1 MALAVG
7 TAAVV
12 TLAGCS
18 SSSHS
23 NAGSST
29 TNGSTGGTTAG
40 SASATKSPIVIG
52 YISNLTGVASSTFAD
67 GPGGAQAV
75 IDQVNASGGVNGHP
89 LKLVVKDD
97 ASSTTGDQTAAQEL
111 VQNDH
116 AAVVVMYSSF
126 GFAGAPVLQK
136 AGIPVVGSAFDGPEW
151 TVQPYSNMF
160 TWQPA
165 STAPF
170 NGKLYTY
177 TYLGTF
183 LKSLGATSF
192 GGLGYGISPSSTNSI
207 IEAEASAKSQGI
219 GTCYTNNS
227 VNFGAVDFTADVL
240 QIKQANCGSVAGSFV
255 SASDLALSKALKQG
269 GLANVHQIYFTG
281 YDEHTTAQPADA
293 QGFDGDYAQASV
305 SFSPPNAGG
314 QALLD
319 LLKKYDKSYD
329 GGLPD
334 FGLLGSTV
342 STQLAVYG
350 LQQAGSDPT
359 SSSFITNLRKVT
371 NWTDN
376 GLLAATPVNFSNF
389 GTEAQFPTKGC
400 TYYEQLV
407 NGQWK
412 TYNNGPVCGDRISMP
427 AKS

>member
-1 MALAVG
+1 MGLAVG
-7 TAAVV
+7 TAAVLA
-12 TLAGCS
+12 LAGCG

-23 NAGSST
+23 NAGS
-29 TNGSTGGTTAG
+29 GSTGGSSGG
-40 SASATKSPIVIG
+40 SGGGSKSPIVIG

-75 IDQVNASGGVNGHP
+75 IDQVNSQGGVNGHP
-89 LKLVVKDD
+89 LRLVVKDD
-97 ASSTTGDQTAAQEL
+97 ASSVNGDQTAAQEL

-116 AAVVVMYSSF
+116 ATVVIMYSSF
-126 GFAGAPVLQK
+126 GFAGAPLLQK

-151 TVQPYSNMF
+151 GNAPYSNMF
-160 TWQPA
+160 TWQSPA
-165 STAPF
+165 SSPF
-170 NGKLYTY
+170 QGKLYTW
-177 TYLGTF
+177 TNLGKF
-183 LKSLGATSF
+183 LKAQGVTSF

-207 IEAEASAKSQGI
+207 LAAEASAKSQGI
-219 GTCYTNNS
+219 STCYTNNS

-240 QIKQANCGSVAGSFV
+240 QIKQANCGAIAGSFV
-255 SASDLALSKALKQG
+255 SASDLALSKAIKQA
-269 GLANVHQIYFTG
+269 GLSNIKQIFFTG

-293 QGFDGDYAQASV
+293 QGFDGDFAQASV
-305 SFSPPNAGG
+305 TFSPPNAGG

-342 STQLAVYG
+342 SAQLAVYG
-350 LQQAGSDPT
+350 LQQAGSNPT
-359 SSSFITNLRKVT
+359 ASSFISALRKVS

-376 GLLAATPVNFSNF
+376 GLFQDTPVDFTHF
-389 GTEAQFPTKGC
+389 GTEAQFPATAC

-412 TYNNGPVCGDRISMP
+412 TYNNGPVCGDRITLP
-427 AKS
+427 AKG